1 MKIKNLFSN
10 RTFDSAGL
18 VEVLFTIVTVVFAVF
33 ATLVFGVI
41 CAYWPKIAMIA
52 FISSILLILIGVG
65 IYDAFNMIF
74 PKKVDVERELKE
86 LNEWLHEAKNALEE
100 GNEEND

>member
-18 VEVLFTIVTVVFAVF
+18 VEVLITIVAFVFAVF

-41 CAYWPKIAMIA
+41 CVCWPKIVMIV
-52 FISSILLILIGVG
+52 FISLILLILISAG
-65 IYDAFNMIF
+65 IYNAFNMIF

-86 LNEWLHEAKNALEE
+86 LNEWLYKTKNAPKE
-100 GNEEND
+100 GNEENG

>member
-1 MKIKNLFSN
+1 MKIRNLFGN

-33 ATLVFGVI
+33 ITLVFGAI
-41 CAYWPKIAMIA
+41 CVYWPKIVGITLLS
-52 FISSILLILIGVG
+52 FILLILISVG

-74 PKKVDVERELKE
+74 PKKVNVEHELKE
-86 LNEWLHEAKNALEE
+86 LNEWLYDTKNTLEE

>member
-41 CAYWPKIAMIA
+41 CVCWPKIVMIA
-52 FISSILLILIGVG
+52 FISFVPFILISVG
-65 IYDAFNMIF
+65 IYNAFNMIF

-86 LNEWLHEAKNALEE
+86 LNEWLYEAKNAPKE